1 MKKDAIAELLEEKH
15 VELFEWLD
23 SQTEEKWEKG
33 PDEKWTTGQHFL
45 HLLKSIK
52 PLNDALSMPRLLLRT
67 QFGKNNREV
76 RSYDDVANR
85 YEEKLSKNLDKAEVY
100 NEKLKESKLSDRTY
114 VLNRLQTENKKLQYK
129 VRRIKDKDLDGL
141 VLPHP
146 LMGKMPLREII
157 MWTAHHVDH
166 HTKVLKEKY

>member
-1 MKKDAIAELLEEKH
+1 MDRQDIAEILEVKH
-15 VELFEWLD
+15 KELFDWLESHPED
-23 SQTEEKWEKG
+23 HWETG
-33 PDEKWTTGQHFL
+33 PENRWTVGQHLL

-76 RSYDDVANR
+76 RSYAEVVER
-85 YEEKLSKNLDKAEVY
+85 YETKLANNLDQAQQF
-100 NEKLKESKLSDRTY
+100 NEKLKQPKLNDRTY
-114 VLNRLQTENKKLQYK
+114 ILNRIQTENKKLQHK
-129 VRRIKDKDLDGL
+129 VKRIKDKDLDEL
-141 VLPHP
+141 VVPHP

-166 HTKVLKEKY
+166 HTQSLKKDY